1 MGVETPN
8 RWEVKP
14 NEAKSWYE
22 VTRSILRFYGKYTGD
37 NKDVARMVR
46 ELQECNKD
54 ITTLKAGISLKLPES
69 WQKDLRELS
78 HQYDRERRVIFNNGR
93 REQAELKQEVQQS
106 GGPSPE
112 QLEAEKHPQF
122 LEEGGMLFIKMTPYM
137 TIYGVV
143 TRVIPRSPYRDRLK
157 TLSIGKAQKGDWG
170 DFNNINKPSD
180 VKDGWWLYLPSD
192 KEKEKIS
199 DTTLIQYAKRASAKV
214 DHKVPWQ
221 ILAAIVRTETEGT
234 NLNFRQEFHQPIDDV
249 RFLGNDQESI
259 RVYKTM
265 LAKYGNLL
273 GCSYGPAHVMY
284 RTAFELGFRG
294 TPMELAK
301 PEVSLEYAAKR
312 LLKYCGDS
320 LHNPVAV
327 ARAYNGDPHYA
338 KKFISNLQKFQSFP
352 V

>member
-1 MGVETPN
+1 MEKFPTPSHTN
-8 RWEVKP
+8 YTK
-14 NEAKSWYE
+14 
-22 VTRSILRFYGKYTGD
+22 ILRNVTGGILMTLATLQGVD
-37 NKDVARMVR
+37 AYAKGPVGTTVR
-46 ELQECNKD
+46 QTREH
-54 ITTLKAGISLKLPES
+54 IHRTLHANDLSAGAMDKKN
-69 WQKDLRELS
+69 Q
-78 HQYDRERRVIFNNGR
+78 
-93 REQAELKQEVQQS
+93 
-106 GGPSPE
+106 GPSKE
-112 QLEAEKHPQF
+112 QLDAEKHPEF
-122 LEEGGMLFIKMTPYM
+122 LEKNSMLFIKIGPHFTR
-137 TIYGVV
+137 YGIVN
-143 TRVIPRSPYRDRLK
+143 RILPHSKYKDRFQNLK
-157 TLSIGKAQKGDWG
+157 IS
-170 DFNNINKPSD
+170 DFNNIDSPKE
-180 VKDGWWLYLPSD
+180 VKDAWWLYLPSD
-192 KEKEKIS
+192 KEKERIP
-199 DTTLIQYAKRASAKV
+199 DTTLMQYAKRASAKV

-259 RVYKTM
+259 RVYRTM